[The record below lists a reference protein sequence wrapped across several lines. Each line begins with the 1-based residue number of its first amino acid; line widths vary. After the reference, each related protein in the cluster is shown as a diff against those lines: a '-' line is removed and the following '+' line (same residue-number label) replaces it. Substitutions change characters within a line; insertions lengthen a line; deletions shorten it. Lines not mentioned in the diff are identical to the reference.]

1 MGFAQGFEQGF
12 GLMDAYYTRKEER
25 EYLKERRAMEK
36 ESHDIGMENAKRQ
49 GKLADI
55 QLNEYQDKT
64 FADQY
69 AAIVTN
75 DDGSPIDISKLS
87 PEQVQQKKAQFTG
100 FLNTFEPAKRFFT
113 ENPDVDPDQP
123 LAGVDIV
130 FDQKTKQPSAV
141 FSLRMK
147 DGRVAPL
154 TELRSADQG
163 DSVVVVP
170 LADVDAQIR
179 GALGSK
185 MGLKATPEEYR
196 KNKAATAAE
205 DRKHAQALALEGV
218 KHGNAM
224 RLEAF
229 KEGYS
234 FDEKGNPVAPGGLG
248 GLRGK
253 KLDDEVK
260 RMDSLLKTQ
269 YGSESMSGMFVL
281 DGTGQQL
288 SWAGVLGRQMLESGQ
303 APNAHEAVA
312 RAMQIAND
320 LKAAGGDIVWD
331 DRSGRFLM
339 FDGTVGED
347 GAPKAVPLGTVRAP
361 QGGGNDAPRGGQKPA
376 DGKAAPTFEKFA
388 ADVRAANP
396 GEKIPDE
403 VLRARY
409 ESRFGGAAAEKKGEK
424 PPAAEKPAS
433 TAAPAAP
440 EEKPAPADPKPKTK
454 PAEKGLIDTVKEKA
468 AKLNGPDPE
477 NPSVLRRL
485 LTGTPQEAAGTAKG
499 VALDHLEKSPAKFR
513 AMTTKELKG
522 LVATGEPNEVYNATR
537 ELARRGITTEE
548 K

>member
-1 MGFAQGFEQGF
+1 MGFAQGFTQGF

-25 EYLKERRAMEK
+25 EYLKERRQMDK

-55 QLNEYQDKT
+55 QLNEYQDKS

-75 DDGSPIDISKLS
+75 DDGSPIDITKLS

-130 FDQKTKQPSAV
+130 FDQKTKQPAAV
-141 FSLRMK
+141 FNLRMK
-147 DGRVAPL
+147 DGRTATL
-154 TELRSADQG
+154 SEMRSSDKN
-163 DSVVVVP
+163 DPYVVVP
-170 LADVDAQIR
+170 LAEVDAQIR
-179 GALGSK
+179 GALGAK
-185 MGLKATPEEYR
+185 MGLKATPQEYR
-196 KNKAATAAE
+196 QNRAAIAAE
-205 DRKHAQALALEGV
+205 DRKYGQQVSLESL
-218 KHGNAM
+218 KHRNAM

-253 KLDDEVK
+253 KLDEEVQ
-260 RMDSLLKTQ
+260 RMDALLKTQ

-303 APNAHEAVA
+303 APNAHEATA

-320 LKAAGGDIVWD
+320 LKAAGGEIVWSEKD
-331 DRSGRFLM
+331 GDFLM
-339 FDGTVGED
+339 VSPGADGSPSVTPLG
-347 GAPKAVPLGTVRAP
+347 GAQRPAGQSDKPAESPQKKESAVPSLDEYVARAVEVAKKHNIP
-361 QGGGNDAPRGGQKPA
+361 PEEARKQ
-376 DGKAAPTFEKFA
+376 A
-388 ADVRAANP
+388 AD
-396 GEKIPDE
+396 
-403 VLRARY
+403 RY
-409 ESRFGGAAAEKKGEK
+409 AQRYGGEK
-424 PPAAEKPAS
+424 PEGSAETKPATKPQAAAPKEKREPAAV
-433 TAAPAAP
+433 TP
-440 EEKPAPADPKPKTK
+440 EPKTK

-468 AKLNGPDPE
+468 AELNGPDPE
-477 NPSVLRRL
+477 NPSVLRRI
-485 LTGTPQEAAGTAKG
+485 LTGTPKEALGAAKD
-499 VALDHLEKSPAKFR
+499 VALGHLEKSPAKFR
-513 AMTTKELKG
+513 TMSTKELRR
-522 LVATGEPNEVYNATR
+522 LLATGDADETYNAGR
-537 ELARRGITTEE
+537 ELARRGVAIEE